1 MRGCISSFCYN
12 QFLSPKQC
20 AGPSMHVRAVLAM
33 CILCYGMSVQ
43 LLVHSFLLLLLLLLL
58 WPGYHQLICFSGTLV
73 RQTFGM
79 LRVLLL
85 SGESWWAP
93 GSDLSVKHFILCHF
107 SQLLLL
113 GWCCGA
119 PFIKVSP
126 VYNLVLHISWIHT
139 SLAVC
144 LAHTIY
150 SITRWCLFHLFCLF
164 SNLNQTY

>member
-20 AGPSMHVRAVLAM
+20 AGPNMHVRAVLAM

-43 LLVHSFLLLLLLLLL
+43 LLVHSFLLLLLL
-58 WPGYHQLICFSGTLV
+58 WPGYHQLSASQAPWLGRPLGCWGYFSFLESPDGLLD
-73 RQTFGM
+73 QTCQSNISFC
-79 LRVLLL
+79 VTFL
-85 SGESWWAP
+85 SCYFWA
-93 GSDLSVKHFILCHF
+93 DA
-107 SQLLLL
+107 
-113 GWCCGA
+113 CGA
-119 PFIKVSP
+119 PFIKVSS

-150 SITRWCLFHLFCLF
+150 SITRWCLFHLFCVRF